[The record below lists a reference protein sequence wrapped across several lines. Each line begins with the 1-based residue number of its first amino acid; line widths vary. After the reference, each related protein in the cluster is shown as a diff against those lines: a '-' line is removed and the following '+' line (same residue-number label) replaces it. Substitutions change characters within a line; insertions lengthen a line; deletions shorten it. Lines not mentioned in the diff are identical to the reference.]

1 MPAGVISGNSN
12 NVTIGGAQVLF
23 DSYDIGI
30 TEGDITINRET
41 QVKQGKDGIPLQIY
55 IQVPI
60 EETWKIKVPM
70 VESTAKN
77 IARASSNLVVNTT
90 SATPV
95 VVPFGGTPATSAAF
109 TFASLHGGSVE
120 AIILAGPNV
129 SAITVKN
136 AAEGVTY
143 VANTDYFVDTIKGI
157 IYRLPGGAITSGQ
170 TVHVAYTYT
179 LVSLDEILLGVNL
192 ALVNKKVEFI
202 HKSPVSGDVFHYCY
216 WKCQGTGNLDL
227 SFKKQDFMIINAD
240 LVAIPDAVAHPT
252 CPTGFLRR
260 VPAAYAA
267 TYLAGITVAA

>member
-30 TEGDITINRET
+30 TEGDILINRET
-41 QVKQGKDGIPLQIY
+41 QVKTGKDGIPLQIY

-70 VESTAKN
+70 VESTANN
-77 IARASSNLVVNTT
+77 IARASSNLLASTT

-109 TFASLHGGSVE
+109 TFANLHGGGVQ
-120 AIILAGPNV
+120 AIILAGADV
-129 SAITVKN
+129 SAVTVKN
-136 AAEGVTY
+136 AAEGTTY
-143 VANTDYFVDTIKGI
+143 VNNTDYMIDAVKGI

-179 LVSLDEILLGVNL
+179 PVSYDEILLGNNA

-202 HKSPVSGDVFHYCY
+202 HTSPVSGDVFHYCY

-227 SFKKQDFMIINAD
+227 SFKKQEFMIITAD
-240 LVAIPDAVAHPT
+240 LVAIPDAVNHPT
-252 CPTGFLRR
+252 CPTGFMRR
-260 VPAAYAA
+260 VPAAQAA
-267 TYLAGITVAA
+267 SYLAGITIAA